1 MELSQFFLQT
11 PISISFFALF
21 CASTIASIIL
31 FIAVNK
37 KDIQHNRKATTLL
50 ALSFAFLSLLFL
62 LLFLEESFF
71 ITWNMFFLNWESFSA
86 ALFLIFA
93 LQFSYHYP
101 SFDEKDQLEKR
112 IVLGLSVVYAFFEL
126 WLTLIRTLQLLDG
139 LVRFRPIYADYPLML
154 GLVWIFVVLIR
165 RTIRESR
172 KQSNK
177 SGIFHILIPK
187 GRTAA
192 TIFSFA
198 ILIVIGLLLVALE
211 LIGANVLLPYLLQ
224 RGLMSLG
231 LFLLIGA
238 FLSTYINY
246 FPETVSVRVRLLM
259 LAIFTNLTVLS
270 TVAWGLLVPFFS
282 IPVTP
287 VMDLSRSSLKV
298 MPGSPSGYE
307 VINQTFNY
315 DEGES
320 VLVEDWPLEI
330 ELPFS
335 FPFYGEE
342 YDSMFIHRDG
352 AVSFDNPINRIDLSY
367 NYGRE
372 PAIYTLHY
380 QSVFSG
386 LDGVRESGIFY
397 RISASQV
404 VITWKGSADYFNPE
418 RENTFQL
425 ILYPN
430 GSFDINFKDV
440 IAQPEKIFN
449 LPHRLTWFTGFTNGD
464 LNSRSIIVDILPA
477 KSTRTRGNGAFLF
490 DINFAVEKKL
500 NPFYS
505 AFIPS
510 IFFSSLAIFLLFPSV
525 MEKNLVAPLTKMITG
540 IEKIKRGDLEVELSP
555 VYDDEIGKISS
566 KLNEILS
573 GFKNND
579 DKKISSLDQ
588 LSSAFED
595 NPTATMILAS
605 NLKIEFVN
613 SAFCDLTGYSSD
625 EVINDT
631 PKTIEGGDLFSNL
644 YQKMWLS
651 VFKNKIW
658 RGELKKRHKDGRE
671 LWVYSVIKPIE
682 NNEGNVSHIV
692 WMMEDFTERKQ
703 TEERLIKLSTID
715 SLTNVS
721 NRRHLFTLSR
731 KAFDYSTRYGNPFS
745 ILLMDIDHF
754 KTINDTYGHLIGDE
768 VLRQL
773 AHLVSQNIRDADIFG
788 RYGGEEFMITMPNT
802 SLRQAKLAA
811 ENLRKLI
818 AGHEITLQEIKL
830 NTTVSIGISEWEVKK
845 EAFQDIINR
854 ADQALYIAKNTGRN
868 RVAG

>member
-1 MELSQFFLQT
+1 MELSQIFLQT

-31 FIAVNK
+31 FIAVYK
-37 KDIQHNRKATTLL
+37 KDIQHNRKATNLL

-62 LLFLEESFF
+62 LFFLEESFY
-71 ITWNMFFLNWESFSA
+71 ITWNLVFLHWESFSA

-93 LQFSYHYP
+93 LQFSYQYP
-101 SFDEKDQLEKR
+101 SFDEKYQLEKR
-112 IVLGLSVVYAFFEL
+112 IALGFSITYALFEL
-126 WLTLIRTLQLLDG
+126 WLTIIRTLQLLDG

-154 GLVWIFVVLIR
+154 GLAWIFVVLIR

-172 KQSNK
+172 KESNT
-177 SGIFHILIPK
+177 SGILHIFTPR

-198 ILIVIGLLLVALE
+198 ILIVIGLLIVALE
-211 LIGANVLLPYLLQ
+211 LIGSNVLLPYLLQ

-246 FPETVSVRVRLLM
+246 FPETVSVRVRLIM
-259 LAIFTNLTVLS
+259 LAIFTNLAVLS

-287 VMDLSRSSLKV
+287 VVDLSRSSLKV
-298 MPGSPSGYE
+298 RPDSPSGYE
-307 VINQTFNY
+307 VINQAFTF

-320 VLVEDWPLEI
+320 ILVEDWPLEL

-335 FPFYGEE
+335 FPFYGED
-342 YDSMFIHRDG
+342 YNSMFIHRDG
-352 AVSFDNPINRIDLSY
+352 AVSFDNPINRIDLSH

-372 PAIYTLHY
+372 PAIYALHY

-386 LDGVRESGIFY
+386 LDGIHESGILY
-397 RISASQV
+397 QTNMSQV
-404 VITWKGSADYFNPE
+404 VVTWQNSADYFNPG

-425 ILYPN
+425 ILYPD
-430 GSFDINFKDV
+430 GSFNINFKDV
-440 IAQPEKIFN
+440 VAQPEKIFN
-449 LPHRLTWFTGFTNGD
+449 LPHRLTWFIGFTNGD
-464 LNSRSIIVDILPA
+464 LNSESIILETAPT
-477 KSTRTRGNGAFLF
+477 KSTHIGENGAFLF
-490 DINFAVEKKL
+490 DINFAIEQKL
-500 NPFYS
+500 NPFFF

-510 IFFSSLAIFLLFPSV
+510 IFFSSLAIFLFFPSV

-540 IEKIKRGDLEVELSP
+540 IEKIKSGEMEVELNP

-566 KLNEILS
+566 KLNEILA
-573 GFKNND
+573 GFRSND
-579 DKKISSLDQ
+579 DKKLSSLDQ

-605 NLKIEFVN
+605 DLKTEFVN
-613 SAFCDLTGYSSD
+613 PAFCNLTGYSSD
-625 EVINDT
+625 EVIGDT
-631 PKTIEGGDLFSNL
+631 PKTIEGGDFFSDL
-644 YQKMWLS
+644 YQEMWLS
-651 VFKNKIW
+651 VFNKKIW
-658 RGELKKRHKDGRE
+658 RGELKKRHKDARE

-682 NNEGNVSHIV
+682 NNDGIVSHIV

-703 TEERLIKLSTID
+703 TEEHLLKLSTID
-715 SLTNVS
+715 SLTGIS
-721 NRRHLFTLSR
+721 NRRHLFSLSR

-745 ILLMDIDHF
+745 IMLMDIDHF
-754 KTINDTYGHLIGDE
+754 KAVNDTYGHLIGDE

-773 AHLVSQNIRDADIFG
+773 AHLVSQNIRGADIFG
-788 RYGGEEFMITMPNT
+788 RYGGEEFMVTLPNT

-818 AGHEITLQEIKL
+818 ASHKIAHQEIKL
-830 NTTVSIGISEWEVKK
+830 SITVSIGLGEWEVKK
-845 EAFQDIINR
+845 ETLQDIINR
-854 ADQALYIAKNTGRN
+854 ADQALYTAKNTGRN
-868 RVAG
+868 RVAS